1 MQCECTI
8 SFERK
13 TLKYHNFFSVAESG
27 RQLFVISLSR
37 LKTLTLRPTKLQ
49 YHMPWYVLI
58 TKPKSEKKVAQK
70 LEERGIKV
78 CCPVRVEVRQWSDRK
93 KKVEVPLLPSMVL
106 VHLEDKER
114 PMVFETYGAVRYLF
128 WLGEPATVSEV
139 EIEALLD
146 IKNNN
151 LKVLGVENIQA
162 GAVIDVK
169 GLGLQQEKGTVKY
182 ISGNQ
187 CWVVLHNLG
196 YVIKLQ
202 I

>member
-1 MQCECTI
+1 
-8 SFERK
+8 
-13 TLKYHNFFSVAESG
+13 
-27 RQLFVISLSR
+27 
-37 LKTLTLRPTKLQ
+37 
-49 YHMPWYVLI
+49 MPWYVLI

-70 LEERGIKV
+70 LEQRGIEV
-78 CCPVRVEVRQWSDRK
+78 CCPVRTEVRQWSDRK

-106 VHLEDKER
+106 VNLEDKER
-114 PMVFETYGAVRYLF
+114 PAVFETFGALRYLF
-128 WLGEPATVSEV
+128 WLGEPATVSEA
-139 EIEALLD
+139 EIEVLLD

-151 LKVLGVENIQA
+151 LKVLSVENLEVGSEIN
-162 GAVIDVK
+162 VK
-169 GLGLQQEKGTVKY
+169 GLGVEPEKGTIKY